1 MAVIRP
7 LFLLF
12 TLFSALS
19 TLASPARAE
28 FRIALAAPLSGPDAV
43 FGMEL
48 RNGAEQAAA
57 DINAKGGVLGQKFV
71 IVPFDDRGDLKQGI
85 AIANRVVDEKISF
98 VIGHF
103 YSSITLAA
111 SEIYANHSIL
121 EITPSATNPQITERG
136 FDLIFRTSGRDD
148 QQSAVA
154 AKYLAAQASKKIA
167 ILFDNTAYGKALADD
182 VRQRLAKAGIQD
194 ALYGGIDKGSK
205 DYGRLVGRIKA
216 AAADFVYWGGGDADA
231 GLLLKE
237 MRAEGVT
244 AQLLGSDSLASDEF
258 ARAGDDAVEG
268 ALMTFP
274 ADPRRRPQAVSAMKE
289 FRARDID
296 PEVFTLNAYAAVEVL
311 AQAAKA
317 AGTFD
322 TTVIAKTIH
331 FGRPFRT
338 VLGTLIYDAKGDIT
352 TLDYSVYVWRRGYE
366 DQLEYGE
373 LATQ

>member
-1 MAVIRP
+1 MRP
-7 LFLLF
+7 HFLLL
-12 TLFSALS
+12 TLFSILLA
-19 TLASPARAE
+19 LASPARAE
-28 FRIALAAPLSGPDAV
+28 IKIALAAPLSGPDAV
-43 FGMEL
+43 FGTQL
-48 RNGAEQAAA
+48 RNGAEQAAT
-57 DINAKGGVLGQKFV
+57 DINAKGGVLGQKFI

-85 AIANRVVDEKISF
+85 AIANRLVDEKIFF

-136 FDLIFRTSGRDD
+136 LDLIFRTCGRDD

-154 AKYLAAQASKKIA
+154 AKYLAAQTGKKIA
-167 ILFDNTAYGKALADD
+167 ILFDNTAYGKELADD

-194 ALYGGIDKGSK
+194 VLYAGIDKGSK

-216 AAADFVYWGGGDADA
+216 AAADLVYWGGGDADA
-231 GLLLKE
+231 GLLLKK
-237 MRAEGVT
+237 MRAESIT
-244 AQLLGSDSLASDEF
+244 AQLLGTDSLASDEF
-258 ARAGDDAVEG
+258 ARAGEAAVEG

-274 ADPRRRPQAVSAMKE
+274 ADPRRRLQAAGVVRE

-322 TTVIAKTIH
+322 PVTIAKTIH
-331 FGRPFRT
+331 SGRPFPT
-338 VLGTLIYDAKGDIT
+338 VLGTLTYDAKGDVT
-352 TLDYSVYVWRRGYE
+352 TPDYAVYAWRRGYE

-373 LATQ
+373 LTTQ